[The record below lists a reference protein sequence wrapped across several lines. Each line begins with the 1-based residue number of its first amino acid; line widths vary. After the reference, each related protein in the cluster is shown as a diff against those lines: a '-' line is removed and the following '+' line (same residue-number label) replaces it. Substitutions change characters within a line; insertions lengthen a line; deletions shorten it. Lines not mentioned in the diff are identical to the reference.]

1 MDRHR
6 SLGMR
11 HPYIDDRVARARHA
25 TSQANSVTAR
35 PLSPVA
41 HLEAVYAADQ
51 RSDSELPTSRWQRS
65 DGPEYTDGIQATTE
79 EAPEIYV
86 VDDDGGMRQALCS
99 LFRSVGLAALP
110 FASARKFLDASW
122 RDTPACLVLDVWLP
136 GLSGLDLQRELAERA
151 ILIPVIFI
159 TGSADVLMTV
169 RAMKA
174 GAVEFRPD
182 GFGAQPGRPTGPADL
197 AELNGAMTASP
208 CASGRSC
215 NT

>member
-1 MDRHR
+1 
-6 SLGMR
+6 
-11 HPYIDDRVARARHA
+11 
-25 TSQANSVTAR
+25 
-35 PLSPVA
+35 
-41 HLEAVYAADQ
+41 
-51 RSDSELPTSRWQRS
+51 
-65 DGPEYTDGIQATTE
+65 
-79 EAPEIYV
+79 
-86 VDDDGGMRQALCS
+86 MRQPLCS

-122 RDTPACLVLDVWLP
+122 RDTPACLVRDVWLP

>member
-1 MDRHR
+1 MPED
-6 SLGMR
+6 
-11 HPYIDDRVARARHA
+11 I
-25 TSQANSVTAR
+25 
-35 PLSPVA
+35 PV
-41 HLEAVYAADQ
+41 V
-51 RSDSELPTSRWQRS
+51 
-65 DGPEYTDGIQATTE
+65 
-79 EAPEIYV
+79 YV
-86 VDDDGGMRQALCS
+86 VDDDLSIREALDS
-99 LFRSVGLAALP
+99 LVRAIGFRVQT
-110 FASARKFLDASW
+110 FASAQHFLKAKLPDV
-122 RDTPACLVLDVWLP
+122 PGCLVLDIRMP

-159 TGSADVLMTV
+159 TGSADFLMTV